1 MTIFP
6 AKILLAID
14 GSSHAELARAT
25 AVDVANSTDSE
36 LHVVTLAPGYLSYDI
51 NTSRKRSSNSAS
63 RRRRPSRPRLR
74 R

>member
-1 MTIFP
+1 MSIFP
-6 AKILLAID
+6 SKILLVTN

-36 LHVVTLAPGYLSYDI
+36 LHVVTVAPGYLSYDV
-51 NTSRKRSSNSAS
+51 NTFRKRSSNSAS
-63 RRRRPSRPRLR
+63 RRRRLSRPRMR